1 MTSTLARGHD
11 GDMTLVRRAA
21 RPMLASMFVVGGLD
35 ALRNPAPRA
44 AGAAKVTPMLTRLVP
59 QLPDDTVT
67 LVRLNGAA
75 QLAGGV
81 ALAGGFFPRLTASA
95 LAATL
100 VPTTLAGHR
109 FWEESDPAIR
119 RNQRLHF
126 IKNIGL
132 LGGLLLASVDT
143 EGEPGLAWRA
153 RRAGHDLQDSTRRV
167 TKRARREAKV
177 AARAARQEA
186 RVLRAETKARI
197 AA

>member
-1 MTSTLARGHD
+1 MIGT
-11 GDMTLVRRAA
+11 MTLVRRAA
-21 RPMLASMFVVGGLD
+21 RPMLASMFVAGGLD
-35 ALRNPAPRA
+35 ALRNPEPRA
-44 AGAAKVTPMLTRLVP
+44 EAAEKLTPMLHRLVP
-59 QLPDDTVT
+59 QLPDDTVM
-67 LVRLNGAA
+67 LVRLNGAV
-75 QLAGGV
+75 QITGGLAF
-81 ALAGGFFPRLTASA
+81 AAGFLPRLTASA
-95 LAATL
+95 LAASL

-109 FWEESDPAIR
+109 FWEEQDPPKR

-126 IKNIGL
+126 IKNVGL

-153 RRAGHDLQDSTRRV
+153 RQAGHDLQDSTRRV

-177 AARAARQEA
+177 ATRAARQEA